1 MTKLLDKMDYL
12 SLGKRVRLHR
22 LMYEHGPGN
31 GHMMFLPIDQ
41 GMEHGPVDFFPNP
54 PSANPEFQ
62 FNLAKEVNFSG
73 IALHLGLAEKYAT
86 KYAGRVP
93 IVLKIN
99 GKTRIP
105 SDSHALSPM
114 TASVEDAVRI
124 GADAI
129 GYTLYI
135 GSPSQVADFTQF
147 RKVKADADRYGMP
160 VIMWAYPRG
169 EAIEKKGGRNSLYA
183 VDYAA
188 RLAAENHE
196 SKDLI
201 PLEKK
206 MKEFKICLET
216 KDSDKLHKINTQFH
230 DLLYSLS
237 KSPKLIKMINQLR
250 AQISRFR
257 QIILKQNEYAH
268 KSNEDHIKMLDAIKN
283 RDGKKVEQLVR
294 QHIIKGKNAV
304 LSELAQ
310 EEEEKKSA

>member
-1 MTKLLDKMDYL
+1 MTKLLDEMDYL

-31 GHMMFLPIDQ
+31 GHMMLLPIDQ

-129 GYTLYI
+129 GYTIYV

-160 VIMWAYPRG
+160 VIVWAYPRG

-188 RLAAENHE
+188 RVAAELGADVVKLNVPNDDPKKKSQQRPPYDKLDLNYEDSVRKVVE
-196 SKDLI
+196 SAGKTLVLFSGGSKISDDDLI
-201 PLEKK
+201 SRAKTCIDVGANGLIFGRNLWQREWDDAV
-206 MKEFKICLET
+206 KISKRLRE
-216 KDSDKLHKINTQFH
+216 
-230 DLLYSLS
+230 LLQ
-237 KSPKLIKMINQLR
+237 KS
-250 AQISRFR
+250 
-257 QIILKQNEYAH
+257 
-268 KSNEDHIKMLDAIKN
+268 
-283 RDGKKVEQLVR
+283 
-294 QHIIKGKNAV
+294 
-304 LSELAQ
+304 
-310 EEEEKKSA
+310 

>member
-1 MTKLLDKMDYL
+1 MTKLLDEMDYL

-129 GYTLYI
+129 GYTLYV

-160 VIMWAYPRG
+160 VIIWAYPRG

-188 RLAAENHE
+188 RMAAELGADVVKLNVPNVDPKKKSQQPPPYDKLDLNYEDNVRKVVE
-196 SKDLI
+196 SAGKTLVLFSGGSKISDDDLI
-201 PLEKK
+201 SRAKTCIDVGANGLIFGRNLWQREWDDAV
-206 MKEFKICLET
+206 KISQRLRE
-216 KDSDKLHKINTQFH
+216 
-230 DLLYSLS
+230 LLQ
-237 KSPKLIKMINQLR
+237 KS
-250 AQISRFR
+250 
-257 QIILKQNEYAH
+257 
-268 KSNEDHIKMLDAIKN
+268 
-283 RDGKKVEQLVR
+283 
-294 QHIIKGKNAV
+294 
-304 LSELAQ
+304 
-310 EEEEKKSA
+310 

>member
-1 MTKLLDKMDYL
+1 MTKLLDDMDYL

-129 GYTLYI
+129 GYTLYV
-135 GSPSQVADFTQF
+135 GSPNQVADFTQF

-160 VIMWAYPRG
+160 VIIWAYPRG

-188 RLAAENHE
+188 RMAAELGADVVKLNVPNVDPKKKSQQPPPYDKLDLNYEDSVRKVVE
-196 SKDLI
+196 SAGKTLVLFSGGSKISDDDLI
-201 PLEKK
+201 SRAKTCIDVGANGLIFGRNLWQREWNDAV
-206 MKEFKICLET
+206 KISKRLRE
-216 KDSDKLHKINTQFH
+216 
-230 DLLYSLS
+230 LLQ
-237 KSPKLIKMINQLR
+237 KS
-250 AQISRFR
+250 
-257 QIILKQNEYAH
+257 
-268 KSNEDHIKMLDAIKN
+268 
-283 RDGKKVEQLVR
+283 
-294 QHIIKGKNAV
+294 
-304 LSELAQ
+304 
-310 EEEEKKSA
+310 

>member
-1 MTKLLDKMDYL
+1 MTKLLDEMDYL

-31 GHMMFLPIDQ
+31 GHMMLLPIDQ

-129 GYTLYI
+129 GYTIYV

-160 VIMWAYPRG
+160 VIVWAYPRG

-188 RLAAENHE
+188 RVAAELGADVVKLNVPNDDPKKKSQQRPPYDKLDLNYEDSVRKVVE
-196 SKDLI
+196 SAGKTLVLFSGGSKISDDDLI
-201 PLEKK
+201 SRAKTCIDVGANGLIFGRNLWQREWN
-206 MKEFKICLET
+206 EAVKISKRLRE
-216 KDSDKLHKINTQFH
+216 
-230 DLLYSLS
+230 LLQ
-237 KSPKLIKMINQLR
+237 KS
-250 AQISRFR
+250 
-257 QIILKQNEYAH
+257 
-268 KSNEDHIKMLDAIKN
+268 
-283 RDGKKVEQLVR
+283 
-294 QHIIKGKNAV
+294 
-304 LSELAQ
+304 
-310 EEEEKKSA
+310 

>member
-1 MTKLLDKMDYL
+1 MTKLLDEMDYL

-73 IALHLGLAEKYAT
+73 IALHLGLAEKYAM

-129 GYTLYI
+129 GYTLYV

-188 RLAAENHE
+188 RMAAELGADVVKLNVPNVDPKKKSQQPPPYDKLDLNYEDSVRKVVE
-196 SKDLI
+196 SAGKTLVLFSGGSKISDDDLI
-201 PLEKK
+201 SRAKTCIDVGANGLIFGRNLWQREWDDAV
-206 MKEFKICLET
+206 KISKRLRELLQ
-216 KDSDKLHKINTQFH
+216 KL
-230 DLLYSLS
+230 
-237 KSPKLIKMINQLR
+237 
-250 AQISRFR
+250 
-257 QIILKQNEYAH
+257 
-268 KSNEDHIKMLDAIKN
+268 
-283 RDGKKVEQLVR
+283 
-294 QHIIKGKNAV
+294 
-304 LSELAQ
+304 
-310 EEEEKKSA
+310 

>member
-1 MTKLLDKMDYL
+1 MTKLLDEMDYL

-31 GHMMFLPIDQ
+31 GHMMLLPIDQ

-86 KYAGRVP
+86 KYAGSVP

-124 GADAI
+124 GADAV
-129 GYTLYI
+129 GYTLYV

-160 VIMWAYPRG
+160 VIIWAYPRG

-188 RLAAENHE
+188 RVAAELGADVVKLNVPKVDPKKKSQQRPPYDKLDLNYEDSVRKVVE
-196 SKDLI
+196 SAGKTLVLFSGGSKISDDDLI
-201 PLEKK
+201 SRAKTC
-206 MKEFKICLET
+206 I
-216 KDSDKLHKINTQFH
+216 DVGANG
-230 DLLYSLS
+230 
-237 KSPKLIKMINQLR
+237 LIFGRNLWQREWDDAVK
-250 AQISRFR
+250 ISRR
-257 QIILKQNEYAH
+257 LRELLQ
-268 KSNEDHIKMLDAIKN
+268 KS
-283 RDGKKVEQLVR
+283 
-294 QHIIKGKNAV
+294 
-304 LSELAQ
+304 
-310 EEEEKKSA
+310 

>member
-1 MTKLLDKMDYL
+1 MTKLLDEMDYL

-41 GMEHGPVDFFPNP
+41 GLEHGPVDFFPNP

-129 GYTLYI
+129 GYTLYV

-160 VIMWAYPRG
+160 IIIWAYPRG

-188 RLAAENHE
+188 RLAAELGADVVKLNVPKVDPKKRSQQPPPYDKLDLNYEDSVRKVVE
-196 SKDLI
+196 SAGKTLVLFSGGSRISDDDLI
-201 PLEKK
+201 SRAKTCIDVGANGLIFGRNLWQREW
-206 MKEFKICLET
+206 EDAVKISKRLRE
-216 KDSDKLHKINTQFH
+216 
-230 DLLYSLS
+230 LLQ
-237 KSPKLIKMINQLR
+237 KS
-250 AQISRFR
+250 
-257 QIILKQNEYAH
+257 
-268 KSNEDHIKMLDAIKN
+268 
-283 RDGKKVEQLVR
+283 
-294 QHIIKGKNAV
+294 
-304 LSELAQ
+304 
-310 EEEEKKSA
+310 